1 MTVANKNTDPKD
13 SHRKD
18 GQSKGGQS
26 KGGGDELIAR
36 LATRVAKLRKQRG
49 LPRRVLSEMSG
60 VSPRYLAQLEAGAGN
75 ISVLLLQRV
84 AQALDVRIDAL
95 LAEDTPMDHEVVRMA
110 SLFRQ
115 APLGVQQQVRSLLAP
130 QNPAALRAGRICLIG
145 LRGAGKSTLG
155 RLAGDALGIPFV
167 ELNKDIEDSAEMPLA
182 EVMAFYGEAGYR
194 RMEAEALER
203 VSARHDRV
211 ILAVA
216 GGIVA
221 EEQTYAN
228 LLERFHTI
236 WIRTSPAEHMQRVR
250 AQGDHRPMAGNPAA
264 MEQLKTLLAVRTPL
278 YAKAE
283 AQVNTAD
290 KGPKSSAND
299 LLAVIAKQRFLDT
312 SK

>member
-1 MTVANKNTDPKD
+1 MTAANQNNEPNEPADAI
-13 SHRKD
+13 
-18 GQSKGGQS
+18 
-26 KGGGDELIAR
+26 IAR
-36 LATRVAKLRKQRG
+36 LAVRVAKLRKQRG

-84 AQALDVRIDAL
+84 AQALDVRIETL
-95 LAEDTPMDHEVVRMA
+95 LAEDTPLDHEVLRMA
-110 SLFRQ
+110 VLFRQ
-115 APLGVQQQVRSLLAP
+115 APLSIQQQVRSLLAP
-130 QNPAALRAGRICLIG
+130 QNPSALRAGRICLIG

-155 RLAGDALGIPFV
+155 RMAGDALNIPFV
-167 ELNKDIEDSAEMPLA
+167 ELNKDIEDSAHMPLA

-194 RMEAEALER
+194 RMEAEAIER
-203 VSARHDRV
+203 VSARHDKV

-221 EEQTYAN
+221 EEQTYKN

-264 MEQLKTLLAVRTPL
+264 MEQLKTLLATRTPL

-283 AQVNTAD
+283 AQVNTAN
-290 KGPKSSAND
+290 KTPKSSVND
-299 LLAVIAKQRFLDT
+299 LLAVIAKQRFLEPPR
-312 SK
+312 